1 MTDFKSD
8 ELVLCATHR
17 QARTL
22 RVAAVTADA
31 VSPAPGG
38 VVRVPTTATIAQWLD
53 EFAEETLLCG
63 DIEASD
69 VPYRVLA
76 PQPERLLWAAV
87 IRESLGED
95 EAAALFDVSG
105 LAAEASVANELL
117 EIWSLDFE
125 PARAGEEA
133 RRMIAWRNAFW
144 ARCRQRN
151 WVSAAAHR
159 VWQVG
164 LVERGLGCLPARVT
178 LAGFDRLDP
187 LERRLCDALVA
198 RGTRVEHLQ
207 PDEATAAAAAVEQV
221 VLDDADAECRAAVQ
235 WAADV
240 LAGAPGATIGIVVP
254 DLSARRARLTR
265 LLDHAFAPY
274 AVGARHA
281 QRQRPYNLSLG
292 LRLAELAP
300 ISIALSLLRL
310 AASAHGFAQTELGA
324 LLNRPYWGA
333 DVTEADARAR
343 FDLMLRA
350 RLPLRTTLAGV
361 IRFARRSIV
370 EGLPLKQTTNAF
382 EHLGHLLDKVPAR
395 QLPSAWRDTLDRLL
409 AALGWPGERS
419 LSSHDFQACSAFR
432 DALDAL
438 PGLDDIVG
446 PVSLGAAI
454 AHLTEACR
462 ERVFQPETE
471 GVPRIQ
477 VLGMLEAASER
488 FDAVWVMGMND
499 HLWPPPVRPSPL
511 LPAELQR
518 DTGCPNASPE
528 IQLAFAGG
536 IHRRL
541 LHAGA
546 QIVFSS
552 AARDGESE
560 LRVSPLVAGLPKSDR
575 TPPRAPT
582 LGERRC
588 AARLAAGVDLLER
601 IEDHVAPALID
612 GDAVRGGTGL
622 FRTQAICPAWAYF
635 RHRLGAEPLETPVEG
650 LDARERGSLVHA
662 VLERFWRGRSSRDL
676 ASLGA
681 AGRVSA
687 IAAAVD
693 AGIALFCAQR
703 ETALPPRFLALE
715 RSRLIALLE
724 LWLAFEDKREAAFS
738 VMACEQKVE
747 VEIDGIALR
756 LVADRIDLL
765 DDGRRLILDY
775 KTGATIDASSW
786 AAERIT
792 EPQLP
797 IYATR
802 VASEHPLAG
811 IAFAQVRLSAQK
823 FAGIAADSGL
833 LPGVAGLE
841 GAGKLFDASRFPDW
855 EAVLAHWRTALGNI
869 AAEIRRGEAAV
880 RFTRERD
887 LEYCELRPILRLPE
901 RRAQYAQLQ
910 ADARAGCDR
919 DSAAFAGQLGCG
931 TTVAG
936 DPGGGAA

>member
-1 MTDFKSD
+1 MTDFKPD

-31 VSPAPGG
+31 VLAAASGA
-38 VVRVPTTATIAQWLD
+38 VRVPTTATIAQWLD

-63 DIEASD
+63 DIDASD
-69 VPYRVLA
+69 LPSRVLA

-105 LAAEASVANELL
+105 LAAEASVANELI
-117 EIWSLDFE
+117 EIWSLDVE

-133 RRMIAWRNAFW
+133 RRMIAWRNAFL

-151 WVSAAAHR
+151 WVGAAAHR

-164 LVERGLGCLPARVT
+164 LVERGLGRLPARVV

-187 LERRLCDALVA
+187 LERRLCDAFVA
-198 RGTRVEHLQ
+198 RGTRVDHLQ
-207 PDEATAAAAAVEQV
+207 PDEAATAATAVEQF

-235 WAADV
+235 WAMDL
-240 LAGAPGATIGIVVP
+240 LAAQPGATIGIVVP

-274 AVGARHA
+274 AVSARHA

-292 LRLAELAP
+292 VRLAELTP
-300 ISIALSLLRL
+300 ISVALSLLRL
-310 AASAHGFAQTELGA
+310 AASAHGFPQTELGA

-361 IRFARRSIV
+361 IRFARRNIV
-370 EGLPLKQTTNAF
+370 EGLPLRQTTNAF
-382 EHLGHLLDKVPAR
+382 EHLGHLLDKLPAR
-395 QLPSAWRDTLDRLL
+395 QLPSVWRGTLDRLL
-409 AALGWPGERS
+409 LALGWPGERS

-438 PGLDDIVG
+438 PMLDDVVG
-446 PVSLGAAI
+446 AVSLGVAV
-454 AHLTEACR
+454 AHLADACR

-528 IQLAFAGG
+528 VQLAFAGG

-546 QIVFSS
+546 QVVFSS

-560 LRVSPLVAGLPKSDR
+560 LRVSPLMASLPKSGWI
-575 TPPRAPT
+575 PPRAPT
-582 LGERRC
+582 LGERRY
-588 AARLAAGVDLLER
+588 AARLASGVDPLER
-601 IEDHVAPALID
+601 IDDHVAPALAD

-662 VLERFWRGRSSRDL
+662 VLERFWSGRSSRDL

-681 AGRVSA
+681 ASLGNA
-687 IAAAVD
+687 ITAAVD

-715 RSRLIALLE
+715 RTRLIALLE
-724 LWLAFEDKREAAFS
+724 VWLALENTREAAFS

-756 LVADRIDLL
+756 LIADRIDLL

-786 AAERIT
+786 AADRIT

-833 LPGVAGLE
+833 LPGVAGLD
-841 GAGKLFDASRFPDW
+841 GARKLFDASRFPDW
-855 EAVLAHWRTALGNI
+855 EAVLEHWRTALGDI

-901 RRAQYAQLQ
+901 RRALYAQLQ
-910 ADARAGCDR
+910 AEARAASGR
-919 DSAAFAGQLGCG
+919 DSAVLAGRAACG
-931 TTVAG
+931 TEVAG
-936 DPGGGAA
+936 DPAGGAA